1 MKRLNILPFAV
12 LVFSLSGLAF
22 ADYESEIRDL
32 KMQKEKLNSEI
43 QNLNTRIASTDSMLR
58 ADVSHRQL
66 LEQRYNA
73 DVERRNL
80 EIDSLNAKIRKVAA
94 SLQQE
99 RNKQARAKNRSENV
113 AAKRRALRL
122 ELAKIS
128 KKLETQIAQTL
139 PWERDSRLD
148 RAKSLTREIESGNA
162 SEEEAFSRLKSLL
175 GEEIKFGDE
184 VAIVNSPLTRKDGEI
199 VNASILRIGNQ
210 WMVYVDENGAQYG
223 RLERKIEN
231 GSVVYEW
238 NENLNLEER
247 AAVKLAIDVKQAKKP
262 PQIVNLPVSLSVV
275 GGANNE

>member
-1 MKRLNILPFAV
+1 MNKLKLLSFM
-12 LVFSLSGLAF
+12 LMLLTFSGIAF

-43 QNLNTRIASTDSMLR
+43 QTLNTRIAATDSMLR
-58 ADVSHRQL
+58 ADVSRHKM
-66 LEQRYNA
+66 LEQRYKA
-73 DVERRNL
+73 DSERRL
-80 EIDSLNAKIRKVAA
+80 AEIDSLNAKIRKVAA

-122 ELAKIS
+122 ELGKIS
-128 KKLETQIAQTL
+128 KKLESQIAQTL
-139 PWERDSRLD
+139 PWERESRLD

-162 SEEEAFSRLKSLL
+162 TEEEAFSRLKSLL

-210 WMVYVDENGAQYG
+210 WMVYVDENGTQYG

-231 GSVVYEW
+231 GNVVYEW

-247 AAVKLAIDVKQAKKP
+247 AAVKLAIEVKQAKKP

-275 GGANNE
+275 GGN

>member
-12 LVFSLSGLAF
+12 LVFTLSGLAF

-66 LEQRYNA
+66 LEQRYKA

-99 RNKQARAKNRSENV
+99 RNKQARAKNKSDNV
-113 AAKRRALRL
+113 AAKRRALRS
-122 ELAKIS
+122 ELAKIC
-128 KKLETQIAQTL
+128 KQLEVQIAQTL
-139 PWERDSRLD
+139 PWERDKRLD
-148 RAKSLTREIESGNA
+148 RAKSLTREIESGNVT
-162 SEEEAFSRLKSLL
+162 EEEAFSRMKSLVN
-175 GEEIKFGDE
+175 EEIKFGDE
-184 VAIVNSPLTRKDGEI
+184 VSVVNSPLTRKNGEI
-199 VNASILRIGNQ
+199 VNATILRIGNQ
-210 WMVYVDENGAQYG
+210 WMVYVDENGASYG
-223 RLERKIEN
+223 RLERKLEN
-231 GSVVYEW
+231 DKVVYEW
-238 NENLNLEER
+238 NEELNLEER

-262 PQIVNLPVSLSVV
+262 PQIVKLPVSLSVV
-275 GGANNE
+275 GGGK

>member
-1 MKRLNILPFAV
+1 MNKLKLLSFMLMILT
-12 LVFSLSGLAF
+12 FSGIAF

-32 KMQKEKLNSEI
+32 KMQKKKLNSEI
-43 QNLNTRIASTDSMLR
+43 QTLNTRIAATDSMLR
-58 ADVSHRQL
+58 ADVSRHKM
-66 LEQRYNA
+66 LEQRYKA
-73 DVERRNL
+73 DSERRL
-80 EIDSLNAKIRKVAA
+80 AEIDSLNAKIRKVAA

-128 KKLETQIAQTL
+128 KKLESQIAQTL

-162 SEEEAFSRLKSLL
+162 TEEEAFSRLKSLL

-210 WMVYVDENGAQYG
+210 WMVYVDENGTQYG

-231 GSVVYEW
+231 GNVVYEW

-247 AAVKLAIDVKQAKKP
+247 AAVKLAIEVKQAKKP

-275 GGANNE
+275 GGN

>member
-12 LVFSLSGLAF
+12 LVFSLSGIAF

-43 QNLNTRIASTDSMLR
+43 QALNARIAATDSMLR
-58 ADVSHRQL
+58 ADVSRHKL
-66 LEQRYNA
+66 LEQRYKA
-73 DVERRNL
+73 DSERRL
-80 EIDSLNAKIRKVAA
+80 AEIDSLNVKIRKVAA

-99 RNKQARAKNRSENV
+99 RNKQARAKNKSENV

-128 KKLETQIAQTL
+128 KQLETQISQTL
-139 PWERDSRLD
+139 PWERESRLD

-162 SEEEAFSRLKSLL
+162 TEEEAFSRLKSLL

-210 WMVYVDENGAQYG
+210 WMVYVDENGTQYG

-231 GSVVYEW
+231 GNVVYEW

-262 PQIVNLPVSLSVV
+262 PQIVKLPVSLSVV
-275 GGANNE
+275 GGGK

>member
-12 LVFSLSGLAF
+12 LVFSLSGIAF

-43 QNLNTRIASTDSMLR
+43 QTLNTRIAATDSMLR
-58 ADVSHRQL
+58 ADVSRHNL
-66 LEQRYNA
+66 LEQRYKA
-73 DVERRNL
+73 DSERRL
-80 EIDSLNAKIRKVAA
+80 AEIDSLNAKIRKVAA

-128 KKLETQIAQTL
+128 KKLESQIAQTL
-139 PWERDSRLD
+139 PWERESRLD

-210 WMVYVDENGAQYG
+210 WMVYVDENGSVYG

-231 GSVVYEW
+231 GNVVYEW

-247 AAVKLAIDVKQAKKP
+247 AAVKLAIEVKQAKKP

-275 GGANNE
+275 GGAR

>member
-12 LVFSLSGLAF
+12 LVFSLSGIAF

-43 QNLNTRIASTDSMLR
+43 QTLNTRIAATDSMLR
-58 ADVSHRQL
+58 ADVSRHKL
-66 LEQRYNA
+66 LEQRYKA
-73 DVERRNL
+73 DSERRL
-80 EIDSLNAKIRKVAA
+80 AEIDSLNAKIRKVAA

-99 RNKQARAKNRSENV
+99 RNKQARAKNKSENV

-128 KKLETQIAQTL
+128 KKLESQIAQTL
-139 PWERDSRLD
+139 PWERESRLD
-148 RAKSLTREIESGNA
+148 RVKSLTREIESGNA

-210 WMVYVDENGAQYG
+210 WMVYVDENGSVYG

-231 GSVVYEW
+231 GNVVYEW

-247 AAVKLAIDVKQAKKP
+247 AAVKLAIEVKQAKKP

-275 GGANNE
+275 GGGK

>member
-1 MKRLNILPFAV
+1 MKKKLIFILMSAFLAV
-12 LVFSLSGLAF
+12 NAF

-32 KMQKEKLNSEI
+32 NMQKEKLNSEI
-43 QNLNTRIASTDSMLR
+43 QTLNTRIASTDSMLR
-58 ADVSHRQL
+58 ADVSHRKV
-66 LEQRYNA
+66 LEQRYKV
-73 DVERRNL
+73 DSERRRA
-80 EIDSLNAKIRKVAA
+80 EIDTLNAKIRKAAA

-128 KKLETQIAQTL
+128 KKLEEQIAQTL

-184 VAIVNSPLTRKDGEI
+184 VAVVNSPLTRKDGEI
-199 VNASILRIGNQ
+199 VNATILRIGNQ
-210 WMVYVDENGAQYG
+210 WMVYVDENGTVYG
-223 RLERKIEN
+223 RLERKNDGGKI
-231 GSVVYEW
+231 VYEW

-275 GGANNE
+275 GGNER

>member
-12 LVFSLSGLAF
+12 LVFSLSGIAF

-43 QNLNTRIASTDSMLR
+43 QTLNTRIAATDSMLR
-58 ADVSHRQL
+58 ADISRHKL
-66 LEQRYNA
+66 LEQRYKA
-73 DVERRNL
+73 DSERRL
-80 EIDSLNAKIRKVAA
+80 AEIDSLNVKIRKVAA

-99 RNKQARAKNRSENV
+99 RNKQARAKNKSENV
-113 AAKRRALRL
+113 TAKRRALRL

-128 KKLETQIAQTL
+128 KQLETQISQTL
-139 PWERDSRLD
+139 PWERESRLD
-148 RAKSLTREIESGNA
+148 RAKSLTREIESGNVT
-162 SEEEAFSRLKSLL
+162 EEEAFSRLKSLL

-210 WMVYVDENGAQYG
+210 WMVYVDENGSVYG

-231 GSVVYEW
+231 GNVVYEW

-247 AAVKLAIDVKQAKKP
+247 AAVKLAIEVKQAKKP

-275 GGANNE
+275 GGAR

>member
-1 MKRLNILPFAV
+1 MKRLNILPLV
-12 LVFSLSGLAF
+12 LLVFSLSGVAF
-22 ADYESEIRDL
+22 ADYDSEIRDL

-43 QNLNTRIASTDSMLR
+43 QTLNTRIAATDSMLR
-58 ADVSHRQL
+58 ADVSRHKM
-66 LEQRYNA
+66 LEQRYKA
-73 DVERRNL
+73 DSERRL
-80 EIDSLNAKIRKVAA
+80 AEIDSLNAKIRKVAA
-94 SLQQE
+94 SLQHE

-128 KKLETQIAQTL
+128 KKLESQIAQTL

-162 SEEEAFSRLKSLL
+162 TEEEAFSRLKSLL

-210 WMVYVDENGAQYG
+210 WMVYVDENGTQYG

-231 GSVVYEW
+231 GNVVYEW

-275 GGANNE
+275 GGK

>member
-1 MKRLNILPFAV
+1 MNMKKKLIFVLMSAFLAV
-12 LVFSLSGLAF
+12 NAF

-43 QNLNTRIASTDSMLR
+43 QTLNAKISATDSMLR
-58 ADVSHRQL
+58 ADVSRHKV
-66 LEQRYNA
+66 LEQRYKA
-73 DVERRNL
+73 DSERRRA
-80 EIDSLNAKIRKVAA
+80 EIDTLNAKIRKAAA

-113 AAKRRALRL
+113 SAKRRALRL

-128 KKLETQIAQTL
+128 KKLESQIAQTL
-139 PWERDSRLD
+139 PWERESRLD

-175 GEEIKFGDE
+175 NEEIKFGDE
-184 VAIVNSPLTRKDGEI
+184 VSIVNSPLTRKDGEI
-199 VNASILRIGNQ
+199 VNATILRIGNQ
-210 WMVYVDENGAQYG
+210 WMVYVDENGSVYG
-223 RLERKIEN
+223 RLERKNDGGKI
-231 GSVVYEW
+231 VYEW

-275 GGANNE
+275 GGAK

>member
-12 LVFSLSGLAF
+12 LVFSLSGIAF

-43 QNLNTRIASTDSMLR
+43 QALNARIAATDSMLR
-58 ADVSHRQL
+58 ADISRHKL
-66 LEQRYNA
+66 LEQRYKA
-73 DVERRNL
+73 DSERRL
-80 EIDSLNAKIRKVAA
+80 AEIDSLNVKIRKVAA

-99 RNKQARAKNRSENV
+99 RNKQARAKNKSENV

-128 KKLETQIAQTL
+128 KQLETQISQTL
-139 PWERDSRLD
+139 PWERESRLD
-148 RAKSLTREIESGNA
+148 RAKSLTREIESGNVT
-162 SEEEAFSRLKSLL
+162 EEEAFSRLKSLL

-210 WMVYVDENGAQYG
+210 WMVYVDENGSVYG

-231 GSVVYEW
+231 GNVVYEW

-247 AAVKLAIDVKQAKKP
+247 AAVKLAIEVKQAKKP

-275 GGANNE
+275 GGGK

>member
-43 QNLNTRIASTDSMLR
+43 QALNTRIAATDSMLR
-58 ADVSHRQL
+58 ADVSRHKL
-66 LEQRYNA
+66 LEQRYKA
-73 DVERRNL
+73 DSERRL
-80 EIDSLNAKIRKVAA
+80 AEIDSLNVKIRKVAA

-99 RNKQARAKNRSENV
+99 RNKQARAKNKSENV

-128 KKLETQIAQTL
+128 KQLETQISQTI
-139 PWERDSRLD
+139 PWERESRLD

-184 VAIVNSPLTRKDGEI
+184 VAIVNSPLTRKNGEI

-210 WMVYVDENGAQYG
+210 WMVYVDENGSVYG

-231 GSVVYEW
+231 GNVVYEW

-247 AAVKLAIDVKQAKKP
+247 AAVKLAIEVKQAKKP

-275 GGANNE
+275 GGAK

>member
-1 MKRLNILPFAV
+1 MNKLKLLSFMLMILT
-12 LVFSLSGLAF
+12 FSGIAF

-32 KMQKEKLNSEI
+32 KMQKKKLNSEI
-43 QNLNTRIASTDSMLR
+43 QTLNTRIAATDSMLR
-58 ADVSHRQL
+58 ADVSRHKM
-66 LEQRYNA
+66 LEQRYKA
-73 DVERRNL
+73 DSERRL
-80 EIDSLNAKIRKVAA
+80 AEIDSLNAKIRKVAA

-128 KKLETQIAQTL
+128 KKLESQIAQTL
-139 PWERDSRLD
+139 PWERESRLD

-162 SEEEAFSRLKSLL
+162 TEEEAFSRLKSLL

-210 WMVYVDENGAQYG
+210 WMVYVDENGTQYG

-231 GSVVYEW
+231 GNVVYEW

-247 AAVKLAIDVKQAKKP
+247 AAVKLAIEVKQAKKP

-275 GGANNE
+275 GGDK

>member
-1 MKRLNILPFAV
+1 MKKLNILPFAV

-43 QNLNTRIASTDSMLR
+43 QTLNTRIAATDSMLR
-58 ADVSHRQL
+58 ADISRHKL
-66 LEQRYNA
+66 LEQRYKA
-73 DVERRNL
+73 DSERRL
-80 EIDSLNAKIRKVAA
+80 AEIDSLNVKIRKVAA

-99 RNKQARAKNRSENV
+99 RNKQARAKNKSENV

-128 KKLETQIAQTL
+128 KQLKTQISQTL
-139 PWERDSRLD
+139 PWERESRLD
-148 RAKSLTREIESGNA
+148 RAKSLTREIESGNVT
-162 SEEEAFSRLKSLL
+162 EEEAFSRLKSLL

-210 WMVYVDENGAQYG
+210 WMVYVDENGSVYG

-231 GSVVYEW
+231 GNVVYEW

-247 AAVKLAIDVKQAKKP
+247 AAVKLAIEVKQAKKP

-275 GGANNE
+275 GGGK

>member
-1 MKRLNILPFAV
+1 MKKKLVIILMSAFLAV
-12 LVFSLSGLAF
+12 NAF

-43 QNLNTRIASTDSMLR
+43 QKLNVKIASTDSMLR
-58 ADVSHRQL
+58 ADVSRHKV
-66 LEQRYNA
+66 LELRYKA
-73 DVERRNL
+73 DSDRRVA

-113 AAKRRALRL
+113 AAKRRTLRL

-128 KKLETQIAQTL
+128 KKLESQIAQTL
-139 PWERDSRLD
+139 PWERESRLD

-175 GEEIKFGDE
+175 NEEIKFGDE

-199 VNASILRIGNQ
+199 VNVTILRIGNQ

-231 GSVVYEW
+231 GNVVYDW

-275 GGANNE
+275 GGGK

>member
-12 LVFSLSGLAF
+12 LVFSLSGIAF

-43 QNLNTRIASTDSMLR
+43 QALNTRIAATDSMLR
-58 ADVSHRQL
+58 ADVSRHKL
-66 LEQRYNA
+66 LEQRYKA
-73 DVERRNL
+73 DSERRL
-80 EIDSLNAKIRKVAA
+80 AEIDSLNVKIRKVAA

-99 RNKQARAKNRSENV
+99 RNKQARAKNKSENV

-128 KKLETQIAQTL
+128 KKLESQIAQTL
-139 PWERDSRLD
+139 PWERESRLD
-148 RAKSLTREIESGNA
+148 RVKSLTREIESGNA

-199 VNASILRIGNQ
+199 VNATILRIGNQ
-210 WMVYVDENGAQYG
+210 WMVYVDENGSVYG
-223 RLERKIEN
+223 RLGRKLEN
-231 GSVVYEW
+231 GKVVYEW
-238 NENLNLEER
+238 NENLDLEER

-275 GGANNE
+275 GGNK

>member
-128 KKLETQIAQTL
+128 KKLESQIAQTL